1 MLTCTLI
8 GQKSF
13 TKADVRNMF
22 PSSTKDLWI
31 NNLCGTLDK
40 VHVVEMI
47 IGTDGH
53 TCKGLYRMRNSGITF
68 LFEGKDVNHQLQLV
82 ELNDENRRSGFIY
95 GQYDGETFT
104 GSWMNADKNITFP
117 LNLNFVSAFDNYQSE
132 KCRKQH
138 WQRIY
143 TGKADDKDLI
153 LQISKD
159 DLLFTICNHENEVRM
174 KDVIVG
180 KGSRVEILKF
190 GTENAFFAN
199 KSIVLDTADLGKIS
213 IIQLDDNGYEV
224 SSSLYLTSYLEH
236 ECFEYTDYK
245 SKLICHRPVTGN
257 KKFDIWMESKF
268 RQWSQENI
276 SRLKSGNHDASGT
289 TDRWIQAVDA
299 WVEIDL
305 FLRDLISG
313 TIYLQ
318 SSLATGTVKIPFIYD
333 MKSDKEVVLNDIFD
347 NKFDHKAYFQ
357 KEIEMQKEA
366 INWDISIKKW
376 VANQPFTY
384 GTLCD
389 DGISFTT
396 DFSTIYGE
404 KEIVIPYTEI
414 KQFIKNKNLLKDLF
428 GK

>member
-1 MLTCTLI
+1 LI

-40 VHVVEMI
+40 VHTVEMI

-53 TCKGLYRMRNSGITF
+53 TCKGIYRLKSSGIIF
-68 LFEGKDVNHQLQLV
+68 QFEGKDLNHQLQLV
-82 ELNDENRRSGFIY
+82 ELNDENRRSGFIF

-104 GSWMNADKNITFP
+104 GNWMNAYKNISFP
-117 LNLNFVSAFDNYQSE
+117 LNLNFVSAFDNCQSE

-159 DLLFTICNHENEVRM
+159 DLVFTISDLENDERL

-190 GTENAFFAN
+190 GTSKGFFSN
-199 KSIVLDTADLGKIS
+199 KSIVIDTADLEKIS

-224 SSSLYLTSYLEH
+224 SSSLYLTSYLEN
-236 ECFEYTDYK
+236 ECFEFTDYK
-245 SKLICHRPVTGN
+245 SKMICHRPVTGN

-276 SRLKSGNHDASGT
+276 SRLKTSNRDASGT
-289 TDRWIQAVDA
+289 TDRWIQAVDG

-357 KEIEMQKEA
+357 KEIEVQKDT
-366 INWDISIKKW
+366 IHWDSSIKNWISKQQF
-376 VANQPFTY
+376 NY
-384 GTLCD
+384 STLCD
-389 DGISFTT
+389 EGIT
-396 DFSTIYGE
+396 FSTEFSAIYGE

>member
-1 MLTCTLI
+1 
-8 GQKSF
+8 
-13 TKADVRNMF
+13 
-22 PSSTKDLWI
+22 
-31 NNLCGTLDK
+31 
-40 VHVVEMI
+40 
-47 IGTDGH
+47 
-53 TCKGLYRMRNSGITF
+53 
-68 LFEGKDVNHQLQLV
+68 
-82 ELNDENRRSGFIY
+82 
-95 GQYDGETFT
+95 
-104 GSWMNADKNITFP
+104 
-117 LNLNFVSAFDNYQSE
+117 
-132 KCRKQH
+132 
-138 WQRIY
+138 
-143 TGKADDKDLI
+143 
-153 LQISKD
+153 
-159 DLLFTICNHENEVRM
+159 
-174 KDVIVG
+174 
-180 KGSRVEILKF
+180 
-190 GTENAFFAN
+190 
-199 KSIVLDTADLGKIS
+199 
-213 IIQLDDNGYEV
+213 
-224 SSSLYLTSYLEH
+224 
-236 ECFEYTDYK
+236 
-245 SKLICHRPVTGN
+245 
-257 KKFDIWMESKF
+257 MESKF

-289 TDRWIQAVDA
+289 TDRWIQAVDG

-376 VANQPFTY
+376 IANQPFTY